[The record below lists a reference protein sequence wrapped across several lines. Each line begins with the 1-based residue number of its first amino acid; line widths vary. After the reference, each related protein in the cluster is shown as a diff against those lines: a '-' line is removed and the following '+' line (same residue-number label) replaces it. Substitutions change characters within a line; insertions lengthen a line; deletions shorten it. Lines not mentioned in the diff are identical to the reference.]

1 MKGLGTS
8 GAVAAGNKIAPNT
21 TDVHSVAG
29 TFDGNPKNPNEFTTL
44 SIKKVKIAPMTT
56 NMLITSTRC
65 QSVYSHLGIYGNYLM
80 Q

>member
-29 TFDGNPKNPNEFTTL
+29 TFEGNPKNPNVTTL
-44 SIKKVKIAPMTT
+44 SIKGSK
-56 NMLITSTRC
+56 LH
-65 QSVYSHLGIYGNYLM
+65 Q
-80 Q
+80 